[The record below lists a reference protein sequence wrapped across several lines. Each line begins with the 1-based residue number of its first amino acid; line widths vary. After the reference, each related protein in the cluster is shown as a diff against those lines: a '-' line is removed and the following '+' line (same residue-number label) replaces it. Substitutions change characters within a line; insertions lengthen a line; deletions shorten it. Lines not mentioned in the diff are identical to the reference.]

1 MFKYLEKLLGKPIRY
16 YENLMASKTEHT
28 EITKSEIDI
37 IINTLKPHVLK
48 AYALE
53 QDAMHFDTYPLTG
66 IYPIPQNKKEIAF
79 KYTGTYLFDNLA
91 ISLYIDLTKGF
102 NDKKKYDYVVH
113 KSEDL
118 PNRLKQ
124 EVSSVSKIEQE
135 SLPIW
140 EEVIH
145 RFPDIHKAITTLEPN
160 HPWTL
165 YKKVKENFKPT
176 AAPVIIG
183 GYPQWRVNDVDY
195 RKLKNLHF
203 LMEYRVNEKDY
214 SIYFFKDLISHEII
228 IMEQRA

>member
-16 YENLMASKTEHT
+16 YENLMASKKEHT
-28 EITKSEIDI
+28 EITALEIDTI
-37 IINTLKPHVLK
+37 VNALKPHVLK

-53 QDAMHFDTYPLTG
+53 KETMSFDSYPLAD

-79 KYTGTYLFDNLA
+79 LYTGTYLFENVA

-113 KSEDL
+113 KKENL
-118 PNRLKQ
+118 PDTLKQ
-124 EVSSVSKIEQE
+124 ELSNIEKIEQE

-145 RFPDIHKAITTLEPN
+145 RFPDIHKAITTMEPN

-165 YKKVKENFKPT
+165 YKKVKETFKPT
-176 AAPVIIG
+176 TAPVLMG
-183 GYPQWRVNDVDY
+183 GYPQWRVNDVDF
-195 RKLKNLHF
+195 RKLKNLEF
-203 LMEYRVNEKDY
+203 LMEYRVNEKEY
-214 SIYFFKDLISHEII
+214 SIYFFKDLTTQELL
-228 IMEQRA
+228 IMEQKA